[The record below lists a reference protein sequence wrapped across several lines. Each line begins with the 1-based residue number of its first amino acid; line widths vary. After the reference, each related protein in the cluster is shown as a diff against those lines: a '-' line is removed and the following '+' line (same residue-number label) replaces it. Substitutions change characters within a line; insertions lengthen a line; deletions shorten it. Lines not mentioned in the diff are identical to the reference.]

1 MTKIL
6 LKKKE
11 IGISPINEI
20 LLNVKNEII
29 NEYNILNRN
38 KLREIEI
45 QTEIEK
51 NDIQLQTDDIKVE
64 TNNVCCGIS
73 VEDEG
78 YTIIKKSQLDILESR
93 SFRLENLEKEIAE
106 AAMRKAELEAKQDA
120 EDAKLKIIELAAR
133 QEAELAM
140 INAIEAIKMKD
151 VTEVMKTVDEDMA
164 NEEDAEIVSLTHD
177 DDDDENLSYINPT
190 PDYSLS
196 INGFSS
202 DSNESDSDSESI
214 KIKKNCTI
222 DGFYDNESSGNDVK
236 DVELIE
242 FEQEEFNL
250 MMEEKKEK
258 NNNLTIV
265 TSNKEI
271 DIEEEKPLPKL
282 LSPEKTESLKKLLT
296 DTSVN
301 SFHRGDTHR
310 SFRLTKS
317 NANDLSII
325 AEKHTNESGD
335 IVPPTSAVHDPRAV
349 LAGKVDLKKDASLG
363 VNSYINGLT
372 PIPVNF
378 PNLIPRPKINKINL
392 NPGKAENKEE
402 EEEATDRV
410 MPLPSEMRKFGYFK
424 DRNVYNDRRYR
435 YLSSKKSQQKG
446 VEDEDDGSQSSDTS
460 EDSSPDDSLDSAQ
473 VEKVKYE
480 VKVPLQEAL
489 RLMLKFVENP
499 GNITPSV
506 ADWAI
511 KYVKHEWMRLTTK
524 EDTDI
529 DAIATLLNYIRE
541 VSVELL
547 KAVVNLCDQNDN
559 TALHFAI
566 ANSKFDVVSV
576 LLDSHVCEMDKPN
589 KAGYSA
595 IMIGATTP
603 TKDEAHASI
612 IDRLFRS
619 GNVNARSLSHGQT
632 ALMLAASCNNESAV
646 KGLLDLGADVNIQD
660 FEGSTALMVVAEHG
674 HVELAKLLLDH
685 PDIDTSITDCD
696 EQTALSIAVGN
707 KYHSIAALIYAYNNH
722 TLKKKES
729 LIQ

>member
-1 MTKIL
+1 
-6 LKKKE
+6 
-11 IGISPINEI
+11 
-20 LLNVKNEII
+20 
-29 NEYNILNRN
+29 
-38 KLREIEI
+38 
-45 QTEIEK
+45 
-51 NDIQLQTDDIKVE
+51 
-64 TNNVCCGIS
+64 
-73 VEDEG
+73 
-78 YTIIKKSQLDILESR
+78 
-93 SFRLENLEKEIAE
+93 
-106 AAMRKAELEAKQDA
+106 
-120 EDAKLKIIELAAR
+120 
-133 QEAELAM
+133 
-140 INAIEAIKMKD
+140 
-151 VTEVMKTVDEDMA
+151 
-164 NEEDAEIVSLTHD
+164 
-177 DDDDENLSYINPT
+177 
-190 PDYSLS
+190 
-196 INGFSS
+196 
-202 DSNESDSDSESI
+202 
-214 KIKKNCTI
+214 
-222 DGFYDNESSGNDVK
+222 
-236 DVELIE
+236 
-242 FEQEEFNL
+242 
-250 MMEEKKEK
+250 
-258 NNNLTIV
+258 
-265 TSNKEI
+265 
-271 DIEEEKPLPKL
+271 
-282 LSPEKTESLKKLLT
+282 
-296 DTSVN
+296 
-301 SFHRGDTHR
+301 
-310 SFRLTKS
+310 
-317 NANDLSII
+317 
-325 AEKHTNESGD
+325 
-335 IVPPTSAVHDPRAV
+335 
-349 LAGKVDLKKDASLG
+349 
-363 VNSYINGLT
+363 
-372 PIPVNF
+372 
-378 PNLIPRPKINKINL
+378 
-392 NPGKAENKEE
+392 
-402 EEEATDRV
+402 